1 MYDQHC
7 HSAPPS
13 PQSSTSAA
21 PVRRPGAR
29 ALGRALILGCLAV
42 GAVPALANDGR
53 PGAREVSVV
62 TFNQYLGADLNPLVT
77 APPEGLNAA
86 VLAVLG
92 QVAANRFRARA
103 REQAALIAGQK
114 PDLVGLQEVWD
125 FACQDLPP
133 VAGACA
139 EPSIRGAFL
148 DQLEVTLAALKARGA
163 QYRVAAGVTNFD
175 TAEIA
180 VPFPGGTLNGLPFT
194 INGKNALLL
203 AKDRD
208 VILRR
213 DGVRTR
219 PVTFAGCTVSWN
231 GCNYAVQL
239 EVPIPALGTTI
250 AFKRGFVAVDAE
262 VRGRKR
268 RFVNTHLEVQQPVPN
283 EPTSM
288 FFQSGQAQQLITTL
302 AATALPAGSALILV
316 GDLNSAPTEKSPAP
330 GIVPPYR
337 QLVTAGYLDSW
348 AARNGRRPGPTCCQD
363 EDLRNRAS
371 KLTDRIDHVFVATK
385 PVLVTGAE
393 RIGENVA
400 DKTPWLPGRPALWP
414 SDHAGVSTSLHF

>member
-1 MYDQHC
+1 MYHRDGQ
-7 HSAPPS
+7 SGPTAP
-13 PQSSTSAA
+13 TLL
-21 PVRRPGAR
+21 GLR
-29 ALGRALILGCLAV
+29 AFGSILALGCLVA
-42 GAVPALANDGR
+42 GTTAAAANDGR
-53 PGAREVSVV
+53 PGAGEVRVV
-62 TFNQYLGADLNPLVT
+62 TYNQYLGADLNPLVT
-77 APPEGLNAA
+77 APPEGLNDA
-86 VLAVLG
+86 VLAVLR

-103 REQAALIAGQK
+103 QEQAALIADEK
-114 PDLVGLQEVWD
+114 PDLVGLQEVWA

-148 DQLEVTLAALKARGA
+148 DQLTVTLAALQAHGA
-163 QYRVAAGVTNFD
+163 GYRVAAGVTNFD

-180 VPFPGGTLNGLPFT
+180 VPIDGGTLNGLPFT
-194 INGKNALLL
+194 IAGKNALLL

-219 PVTFAGCTVSWN
+219 PVAFSGCTVSWD

-239 EVPIPALGTTI
+239 EVPVPALGTTV

-268 RFVNTHLEVQQPVPN
+268 RLVNTHLEVQEPVPGV
-283 EPTSM
+283 PTSM
-288 FFQSGQAQQLITTL
+288 LFQARQAEQLITTL
-302 AATALPAGSALILV
+302 AATALPRGSALILV
-316 GDLNSAPTEKSPAP
+316 GDLNSAPTDRSPAA

-337 QLVTAGYLDSW
+337 QLVQAGYLDSW
-348 AARNGRRPGPTCCQD
+348 VARNGRRPGPTCCQD
-363 EDLRNRAS
+363 EDLRNPRS
-371 KLTDRIDHVFVATK
+371 KLSDRIDHVLVATG

-414 SDHAGVSTSLHF
+414 SDHAGVSTSLRF

>member
-1 MYDQHC
+1 MHEQLC
-7 HSAPPS
+7 PSVPP
-13 PQSSTSAA
+13 
-21 PVRRPGAR
+21 RPA
-29 ALGRALILGCLAV
+29 
-42 GAVPALANDGR
+42 GR
-53 PGAREVSVV
+53 PGSTAFGRVLVLACLAAGASPAAAHGGTPGAGEVQVV

-77 APPEGLNAA
+77 APPNELNAA
-86 VLAVLG
+86 VVAVLE

-103 REQAALIAGQK
+103 QQQAALIAGQT
-114 PDLVGLQEVWD
+114 PDLVGLQEVWS

-148 DQLEVTLAALKARGA
+148 DQLDVTLAALNARGPR
-163 QYRVAAGVTNFD
+163 YRLAAGVTNFD
-175 TAEIA
+175 TTDIA
-180 VPFPGGTLNGLPFT
+180 VPIPGGGTLNGLPFA

-219 PVTFAGCTVSWN
+219 PVAFAGCTVSWE

-239 EVPIPALGTTI
+239 EVPVPALGTTV

-268 RFVNTHLEVQQPVPN
+268 RFVNTHLEVQ
-283 EPTSM
+283 EPIPGDPASM
-288 FFQSGQAQQLITTL
+288 YFQSGQARQLVTTL
-302 AATALPAGSALILV
+302 AATALPSGSALILV
-316 GDLNSAPTEKSPAP
+316 GDFNSAPTDISPAP
-330 GIVPPYR
+330 GIVPPYQ
-337 QLVTAGYLDSW
+337 QLVQAGYLDSW
-348 AARNGRRPGPTCCQD
+348 AARYGRRPGPTCCQD
-363 EDLRNRAS
+363 EDLRNGVS
-371 KLTDRIDHVFVATK
+371 KLSDRIDHVLVATG

-400 DKTPWLPGRPALWP
+400 DKTPWKPGRPALWP
-414 SDHAGVSTSLHF
+414 SDHAGVATGLHF